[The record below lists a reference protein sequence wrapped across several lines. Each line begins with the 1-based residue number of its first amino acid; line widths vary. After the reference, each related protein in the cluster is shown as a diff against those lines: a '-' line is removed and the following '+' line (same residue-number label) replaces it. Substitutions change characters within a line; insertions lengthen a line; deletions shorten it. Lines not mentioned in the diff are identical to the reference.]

1 MAPGKDLR
9 QLPTMTST
17 PTIPTMDGTDLLA
30 LMKFKNRQM
39 MLMVTS
45 TTTTGMMEL
54 ANTLSLLLTNLHM
67 AITTK
72 PTEMRPAIAEQS
84 HAPQHGFAP
93 PTTAMVKKR
102 PASN

>member
-39 MLMVTS
+39 MLMATS

-54 ANTLSLLLTNLHM
+54 AN
-67 AITTK
+67 I
-72 PTEMRPAIAEQS
+72 P
-84 HAPQHGFAP
+84 
-93 PTTAMVKKR
+93 
-102 PASN
+102 